1 MVAEPTSPI
10 NPTLLA
16 VLVPA
21 AMLGVIG
28 GLVLLVGC
36 CCGAAAGAAK
46 VNCDRPPDRA
56 RDPIAYARWVRECE
70 RKRRQG
76 EGVQLLRVGP

>member
-1 MVAEPTSPI
+1 MSEPTSPI
-10 NPTLLA
+10 SPTLLA

-21 AMLGVIG
+21 AILGVIG
-28 GLVLLVGC
+28 AIVLVVGC

-46 VNCDRPPDRA
+46 VNCDRPPDRT
-56 RDPIAYARWVRECE
+56 RDPVAYARWVRECE

-76 EGVQLLRVGP
+76 EGTQLLQFAA